1 MNASTR
7 VTRMAALALA
17 LALRTTA
24 TIAAEPTPPA
34 DSAHVHHPTSAAAP
48 ARTEGQRWATD
59 APLRA
64 AMTRIR
70 AGVAGQRGAF
80 DHGKLAA
87 AAAATLAATV
97 QDEVQF
103 MITHC
108 TLDPAPDAALHALIG
123 RLLTAASALRA
134 EPQSPAGLPQLLAV
148 LEDYGSSFEHDGWTP
163 LPGQ

>member
-1 MNASTR
+1 
-7 VTRMAALALA
+7 MAALALA
-17 LALRTTA
+17 LAFGSTA
-24 TIAAEPTPPA
+24 TIAAETTPPD
-34 DSAHVHHPTSAAAP
+34 DSAHVHHQTSTEAP
-48 ARTEGQRWATD
+48 ARPEGQRWATD

-70 AGVAGQRGAF
+70 ASVAGQRGAF

-87 AAAATLAATV
+87 AEAAKLATAV
-97 QDEVQF
+97 EDEVKF

-123 RLLTAASALRA
+123 RLLTAARALRA
-134 EPQSPAGLPQLLAV
+134 EPHSPGGLPQMLAV
-148 LEDYGSSFEHDGWTP
+148 LKDYGSSFAHDGWTP